1 MDAGGGPVVGLG
13 QLVGHG
19 EDGQGSVL
27 LWAERLIDPAAVDQP
42 PLPALQED
50 FAQQLLVVFA
60 VELEGLEDITVS
72 VGGGGGAAALPARA
86 LSDADLTWNDVE
98 DFIWVLFMA
107 RVLWIRLYKTM
118 AWMSSVL

>member
-1 MDAGGGPVVGLG
+1 MDTGGGPVVGLG
-13 QLVGHG
+13 QLVGHR

-60 VELEGLEDITVS
+60 VQLEGLENITAS
-72 VGGGGGAAALPARA
+72 VGGGGGGALLARA
-86 LSDADLTWNDVE
+86 LKDADLTWNDLE

>member
-1 MDAGGGPVVGLG
+1 MDTGGGPVVGLG
-13 QLVGHG
+13 QLVGHR
-19 EDGQGSVL
+19 EDGQGSVF
-27 LWAERLIDPAAVDQP
+27 LWAERLVDPAAVDQP

-60 VELEGLEDITVS
+60 VQLEGLEDTTVS
-72 VGGGGGAAALPARA
+72 AGGGGALLVRA
-86 LSDADLTWNDVE
+86 LNNAELTWNDLE